1 MRRRLVQPLTLTIFA
16 WALAMSISAG
26 AAAPSAEDT
35 TPLAAVRVT
44 VDGVLAVLT
53 DTTLGEEARRRQVK
67 AIIARHFDFKA
78 MANRVLATNWRKAS
92 KAERARFTSLFRELL
107 SNTYWAKISAYTDEE
122 VEYLGEKQSS
132 DKLATVNTVIHTATA
147 DIPVDYKLYRT
158 PDGWAAYDVV
168 IEQVSLVR
176 NYRSSFQTIVHDVG
190 IAGLLSQLET
200 KVAESSAAA
209 E

>member
-1 MRRRLVQPLTLTIFA
+1 MRKRIVRTLSLAVLT
-16 WALAMSISAG
+16 WALSMNAVVH
-26 AAAPSAEDT
+26 AATPTDT
-35 TPLAAVRVT
+35 DDTPLATVRVT
-44 VDGVLAVLT
+44 VDRVLAVLT
-53 DTTLGEEARRRQVK
+53 DATLSEEARRRQVK
-67 AIIARHFDFKA
+67 AIVAQHFDFKA

-107 SNTYWAKISAYTDEE
+107 TNTYWAKISAYTNEK
-122 VEYLGEKQSS
+122 VEYLGEKRSS
-132 DKLATVNTVIHTATA
+132 DKLATVNTVIHTSTA

-190 IAGLLSQLET
+190 IAGLLSQLEI
-200 KVAESSAAA
+200 KVAESSAVA